1 MPHQCDHIVSSMV
14 IHSDE
19 QLPIK
24 EDNADLE
31 YYYDSGSIILSAG
44 YDECAVNHPQ
54 QNQKAP

>member
-1 MPHQCDHIVSSMV
+1 MPHQRDHIVSSMV

-24 EDNADLE
+24 EGDADLE
-31 YYYDSGSIILSAG
+31 YYYDSVPIILSAG
-44 YDECAVNHPQ
+44 YDKCAVDCPR